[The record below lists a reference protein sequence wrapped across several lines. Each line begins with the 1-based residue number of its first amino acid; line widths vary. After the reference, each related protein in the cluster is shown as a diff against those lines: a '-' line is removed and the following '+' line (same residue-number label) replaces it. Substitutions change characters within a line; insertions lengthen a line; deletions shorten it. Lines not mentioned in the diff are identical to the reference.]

1 MLIFFFGENV
11 KPESIVKAVLEGEKE
26 GKKMKEVRGKTAR
39 AKVDYK
45 LSYLLGLIKVRPR
58 KG

>member
-11 KPESIVKAVLEGEKE
+11 KPEPIVKAVLGGEKE
-26 GKKMKEVRGKTAR
+26 GKKMKEAGGKTAR
-39 AKVDYK
+39 ATVDYR
-45 LSYLLGLIKVRPR
+45 LSHLLALIKVRPR

>member
-26 GKKMKEVRGKTAR
+26 GKKMKEVRGKTEP
-39 AKVDYK
+39 K
-45 LSYLLGLIKVRPR
+45 LTTNFHIF
-58 KG
+58 